1 MSKNL
6 KIGIFQ
12 FHGCDKCF
20 NETLL
25 LNEVKFYD
33 IVRITDPKSWV
44 GEPLHAAVITGY
56 LLPEDEAILATIQ
69 THTDKVVGF
78 GSCAVTGGVFGLAY
92 QRGAPIQPLENF
104 LTNHNPMPV
113 HGCLGEIAELKA
125 SLDAQDLAKTLALCK
140 KCSRKSTC
148 SYLDE
153 VERQLDPSEDTES
166 CFNDLGF
173 MCTGYIARECTEMCV
188 DFGAPCRGC
197 KPIIDRP
204 GFRMLGMFGTLMANV
219 EVATEQNK
227 YGATDK
233 LADEDDDVTESIL
246 DGR

>member
-1 MSKNL
+1 
-6 KIGIFQ
+6 
-12 FHGCDKCF
+12 
-20 NETLL
+20 
-25 LNEVKFYD
+25 
-33 IVRITDPKSWV
+33 
-44 GEPLHAAVITGY
+44 
-56 LLPEDEAILATIQ
+56 
-69 THTDKVVGF
+69 
-78 GSCAVTGGVFGLAY
+78 
-92 QRGAPIQPLENF
+92 
-104 LTNHNPMPV
+104 MPV

-233 LADEDDDVTESIL
+233 LADEDDDVTESVL
-246 DGR
+246 DVAGKFFRFNLADLNVNANHVFDKLSEYQFVGEGFLEKDFVI